1 MDFRPFSG
9 FRGRVTGE
17 HPPQKAGYS
26 SGGARMKTSPTE
38 RIRPIVRLNHVDAV
52 AYRKTS
58 GATTMALVGTSSS
71 SWALQAR
78 RPHHAPV
85 VQGQPGPG
93 TARLQGL
100 HQGCIVAGLAAVAT
114 ASRRR
119 TALARAASAEAE
131 EGVPRRVALGLPW
144 DRDVYGASV
153 VTLVEKGGQ
162 TLIVTYCHIWL

>member
-1 MDFRPFSG
+1 M
-9 FRGRVTGE
+9 
-17 HPPQKAGYS
+17 
-26 SGGARMKTSPTE
+26 
-38 RIRPIVRLNHVDAV
+38 
-52 AYRKTS
+52 
-58 GATTMALVGTSSS
+58 
-71 SWALQAR
+71 
-78 RPHHAPV
+78 
-85 VQGQPGPG
+85 
-93 TARLQGL
+93 
-100 HQGCIVAGLAAVAT
+100 AT